1 MAKRENYLIKLKM
14 TSEQRELVKKAAG
27 ESGISINQFIL
38 SSTEEAAKKK
48 INKIENKDIIEA
60 RIANTEKSLENLRE
74 KLDERKS
81 KNKIFQDIVL
91 RFK

>member
-48 INKIENKDIIEA
+48 INKIENKDIIES